1 VHRTGVENVLF
12 SDHTDIRPTMLALLG
27 MSDDYVPDGR
37 VLIEKFDQ
45 QTQNAVLQNERGT
58 YTRLARAF
66 KQINAPVGELGL
78 KTLAVATKAING
90 DDAGYASWLTF
101 IEDLTTTRDALV
113 AEIKQALNDAVFG
126 GKKLDGGQA
135 QQLLHRA
142 EALLGHPVDD
152 NEAE

>member
-1 VHRTGVENVLF
+1 
-12 SDHTDIRPTMLALLG
+12 
-27 MSDDYVPDGR
+27 
-37 VLIEKFDQ
+37 
-45 QTQNAVLQNERGT
+45 LQNERGT

-90 DDAGYASWLTF
+90 DDAGYASWRTF
-101 IEDLTTTRDALV
+101 IEDLTITRDALV

-152 NEAE
+152 NGTD